1 MKALSFRA
9 HQKQL
14 ELIYDVAPEVPEAV
28 LGDPGRIRQILVNLV
43 GNAIKFTE
51 RGEIVVRIEEEKQV
65 ANETLLHL
73 SVRDTGIGIPEEKQ
87 KQIFDAFSQADGSMA
102 RRYGGTGLGLAICVR
117 MVEKMKGRIWVESTA
132 GVGSTFHFTIA
143 LTTQDVSRR
152 SNPVEPEQLHDVHVL
167 IVDDNS
173 TNRQVLEGMLSR
185 WGMKPTAVEGSSA
198 ALLALEIAMSTG
210 RPFPLILLD
219 SHMPGIDGF
228 TLAEEIRKNPRLVSA
243 TIMMLTSAG
252 YLGDATRCRQLGIA
266 AYLVKPIRQGELLN
280 AICAV
285 LSGTPESAVPLV
297 TKHTIHEGGR
307 RLRILLAE
315 DNAVN
320 QTLAIRLLEKR
331 GYEVTVA
338 ANGRLAVEATLNR
351 NFDVVLMDIQMPEM
365 DGFEA
370 SAAIRQRERHEGGH
384 IPIIAMTA
392 HALKG
397 DEERCISAGM
407 DSYVTKPIRPAE
419 LFAAIANVTVADNT
433 SQEILAAKG
442 HEGKPVL

>member
-1 MKALSFRA
+1 
-9 HQKQL
+9 
-14 ELIYDVAPEVPEAV
+14 
-28 LGDPGRIRQILVNLV
+28 
-43 GNAIKFTE
+43 
-51 RGEIVVRIEEEKQV
+51 
-65 ANETLLHL
+65 
-73 SVRDTGIGIPEEKQ
+73 
-87 KQIFDAFSQADGSMA
+87 
-102 RRYGGTGLGLAICVR
+102 
-117 MVEKMKGRIWVESTA
+117 
-132 GVGSTFHFTIA
+132 
-143 LTTQDVSRR
+143 
-152 SNPVEPEQLHDVHVL
+152 LHDVHVL

-173 TNRQVLEGMLSR
+173 TNRQVLHGMLSR
-185 WGMKPTAVEGSSA
+185 WGMKPTAVDGSSA
-198 ALLALEIAMSTG
+198 ALQALEIAKGMG

-219 SHMPGIDGF
+219 SQMPGMDGF
-228 TLAEEIRKNPRLVSA
+228 ALAEGIRKNPRLVGA

-285 LSGTPESAVPLV
+285 LSGTPESAIPLV
-297 TKHTIHEGGR
+297 TKHTIHEAGR

-331 GYEVTVA
+331 GYEVTVV

-370 SAAIRQRERHEGGH
+370 TAAIRQRERLEGGH

-407 DSYVTKPIRPAE
+407 DRYVTKPIRSAE
-419 LFAAIANVTVADNT
+419 LFAAIANVTGADHAN
-433 SQEILAAKG
+433 QEILAAKS
-442 HEGKPVL
+442 HEGRPVL